1 MLIDIL
7 NVDEAIAKYG
17 WKEVKVSNY
26 FVPNTSENH
35 PEGLVSNEIFGNPGT
50 IDRKTK
56 WGWIDLGDYFMSP
69 HVYYVFQRL
78 KKNIAS
84 DMKQGLGN
92 YYIDKDGELVKLSKD
107 KPKIPDSALTKTPG
121 TGFNWMRKNWDKIS
135 WKITRDMSK
144 AAKDRR
150 ALLQSITVDEAFIN
164 KYPVMPAFYRDVD
177 YKNQKRNK
185 INSEF
190 YSKMIHYA
198 QIIKKT
204 DTFFLDMDDPD
215 IPKASVTH
223 IKMQDLIMEIYLFF
237 MQKCSGANGFI
248 NDFVVGKATD
258 YGARLVI
265 SCPDVNNEHWDD
277 CECDFTHS
285 SVPMAIAVNIFA
297 PYMIFGMTSWIT
309 NYVSGRK
316 SIPYFNR
323 LTNKL
328 EQKELDPTYIDEF
341 DVQKLRTILNRY
353 KKSKFYRV
361 QKITLKAADGS
372 RIPIDYFFKLTSE
385 GKRDIR
391 FDLDYAE
398 EDLYKNIKE
407 MTYCEWLTIISNDV
421 LANKHIFNTRYPVT
435 TYNNTYCSLMNIV
448 PSNKYES
455 AYVNGVPIKRFP
467 IIEENLTREETE
479 HMFTDTMRMFSVYPD
494 AMGADFDGDQISTQ
508 SVLTEEANAECD
520 RHINEASNVIGLNG
534 SLIRKFPHVI
544 EQGLYG
550 LTYKIPIP
558 TNQNGGK

>member
-7 NVDEAIAKYG
+7 NVDEFIAKHG

-35 PEGLVSNEIFGNPGT
+35 PDGLVSNEIFGQPGT
-50 IDRKTK
+50 IDRKTR

-69 HVYYVFQRL
+69 HVYYVFSRL

-84 DMKQGLGN
+84 DMKQGLGR
-92 YYIDKDGELVKLSKD
+92 YYIDKSGELVKLEKD
-107 KPKIPDSALTKTPG
+107 EKVPDSALTKTAG
-121 TGFNWMRKNWDKIS
+121 TGFNWMRQNWDKIS

-150 ALLQSITVDEAFIN
+150 ALLQSITVEEAFIN

-177 YKNQKRNK
+177 FKNQKRNK

-198 QIIKKT
+198 SIIKKT
-204 DTFFLDMDDPD
+204 DLFFLDMDDPD
-215 IPKASVTH
+215 LPKASVTH
-223 IKMQDLIMEIYLFF
+223 IKMQELIMEIYLFF

-265 SCPDVNNEHWDD
+265 SCPNINNEHWDD

-285 SVPMAIAVNIFA
+285 SVPMAIAINIFA
-297 PYMIFGMTSWIT
+297 PYMIFGMTNWIT

-316 SIPYFNR
+316 FITFYNR
-323 LTNKL
+323 ETNKL

-341 DVQKLRTILNRY
+341 EVQKLKKILNRY
-353 KKSKFYRV
+353 KKSKFYRI
-361 QKITLKAADGS
+361 QKLTLRAADGS
-372 RIPIDYFFKLTSE
+372 RIPINYYFKKGENGVKTIQYNA
-385 GKRDIR
+385 DVV
-391 FDLDYAE
+391 
-398 EDLYKNIKE
+398 EDEWLKNVKE
-407 MTYCEWLTIISNDV
+407 MTYCEWFTIIADDV
-421 LANKHIFNTRYPVT
+421 LKGKHIFNTRYPVISYNG
-435 TYNNTYCSLMNIV
+435 TYPSLVNVI
-448 PSNKYES
+448 PSNKYEPVY
-455 AYVNGVPIKRFP
+455 ANGVYIKRFP
-467 IIEENLTREETE
+467 IIEDNLTKNETE
-479 HMFTDTMRMFSVYPD
+479 HMFTDTMRMFSVYPS

-520 RHINEASNVIGLNG
+520 RHMAEPSNVVGLNG
-534 SLIRKFPHVI
+534 KLIREFPHVV

-550 LTYKIPIP
+550 LTYRIPIP
-558 TNQNGGK
+558 NKDGGK